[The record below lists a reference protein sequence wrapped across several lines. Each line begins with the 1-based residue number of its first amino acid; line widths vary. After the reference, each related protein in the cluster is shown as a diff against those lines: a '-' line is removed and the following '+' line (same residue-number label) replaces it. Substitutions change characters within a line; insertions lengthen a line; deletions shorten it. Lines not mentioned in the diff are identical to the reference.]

1 MRFWDHI
8 RLLWGKH
15 PEYSGLK
22 NQPFLIQP
30 LSNLSVAIFNYSK
43 IFHIAED
50 SGIIYT

>member
-1 MRFWDHI
+1 MGSGI
-8 RLLWGKH
+8 IS
-15 PEYSGLK
+15 YSSNLNNLNNHK
-22 NQPFLIQP
+22 SIPATN